1 MGFKLYRKKR
11 KTVMGHQCS
20 HHINGNEISGN
31 EISGKYGNEI
41 SDNAFNVVLGS
52 IHQPIKYST
61 SINHEE

>member
-1 MGFKLYRKKR
+1 MD
-11 KTVMGHQCS
+11 HQCS